1 MILLIDSDERSR
13 RLTELS
19 LRKAGHPVS
28 GVASLAAAAVAL
40 RSAPPA
46 LILTEARLS
55 DGSALTLL
63 AQIKAEGRNLP
74 VIVVSD
80 GSDASLPA
88 AAQAAGAADVV
99 ARPLQIRE
107 LVARITDILARATS
121 LGVAT
126 PGTELTGDVSGVTL
140 IEILQTIE
148 ADRQTAVLRL
158 QHGALSGTLYLEQ
171 GELIDATGDRTQGL
185 SVLRRMMTW
194 ESGTYRLRAA
204 ASTGRTR
211 TINHTMDELLNDA
224 VDYASAWGTAA
235 AQVGDLSRTYTVD
248 YPAFVAQLGQLPP
261 EANTLVR
268 LFDGIRSLEE
278 VVALADTDDL
288 LGCQIVGVLLRGGI
302 LVPSK
307 DTYLGDE
314 DGFDRMPTGQ
324 FNQVT
329 SAAQRPAGQVGAWLS
344 EATSSVPAADPAL
357 LARQEQERI
366 AREQEVARMATE
378 RQRAM
383 EEQRRA
389 HAAELQALAEEQERL
404 ELERGMHE
412 ELAQSEA
419 ELILSEAAARV
430 KELRATAERRTNEL
444 AAREQELRQR
454 RESINGSLSSLSGDQ
469 PAFTAPSGG
478 SLPATI
484 SPEAAEARRREM
496 EAMRQDST
504 ATPVAPVWFPP
515 VAPPAAPPAVATAL
529 HFEAGGASGAR
540 QISEESIVRASGS
553 IPAVAET
560 GARELDLASVVAG
573 TQSAPLTGL
582 ADHEEVFFTGA
593 HAAVEE
599 HHALDEMYGS
609 NEKEPSAVRWT
620 WIILGILVLVVIA
633 AVLNVG
639 GEPAPAPE
647 PPAAPAKA
655 APAGPTAEE
664 LAKKAAAEAFDKAK
678 IAGNDVGIAVANNAT
693 DLTEAWAS
701 DKTKQLPSVAKAATK
716 STTKS
721 APRSTPTPPPAVV
734 APVAKGKGDKC
745 ATSFAAKKYKD
756 AVANCSAAIEADPQD
771 SDALTYLGQAYYEMG
786 EASSATGPLERALR
800 INRRNTNALLTLGAA
815 RQESGNNA
823 GAREAYERYL
833 ELNPNS
839 RRAGEIRTIL
849 QGL

>member
-28 GVASLAAAAVAL
+28 GVASLAEAGTAL
-40 RSAPPA
+40 RSAPPT
-46 LILTEARLS
+46 LVLTEARLS

-63 AQIKAEGRNLP
+63 AQLKAEGRNLP

-107 LVARITDILARATS
+107 LIARITGILARAAS

-126 PGTELTGDVSGVTL
+126 PGAELTGDVDGTTL
-140 IEILQTIE
+140 IELLQTI
-148 ADRQTAVLRL
+148 AGDRQTAVLRF
-158 QHGALSGTLYLEQ
+158 QHGALSGTLYFEQ

-194 ESGTYRLRAA
+194 ETGTYRLRAA

-211 TINHTMDELLNDA
+211 TLHHTMDELLNDA
-224 VDYASAWGTAA
+224 VDYASAWGTAS

-278 VVALADTDDL
+278 VVALADIDDL
-288 LGCQIVGVLLRGGI
+288 LGCQIAGLLLRGGI

-329 SAAQRPAGQVGAWLS
+329 SSAQRPAGQVGAWLN
-344 EATSSVPAADPAL
+344 EASAASPAADPAL

-366 AREQEVARMATE
+366 AREQEVARIATE
-378 RQRAM
+378 RQRAI

-419 ELILSEAAARV
+419 ELILSEAEARV

-444 AAREQELRQR
+444 ALREQELRTR
-454 RESINGSLSSLSGDQ
+454 RDSITGSLSSLSGDQ
-469 PAFTAPSGG
+469 PAVAAPSG
-478 SLPATI
+478 SSMAATI

-496 EAMRQDST
+496 EAMRQEST

-515 VAPPAAPPAVATAL
+515 AAPPATS
-529 HFEAGGASGAR
+529 ASGAR
-540 QISEESIVRASGS
+540 QLSEESIVRASGS

-560 GARELDLASVVAG
+560 GPRELDLGAAAA
-573 TQSAPLTGL
+573 TQSATLSGL

-593 HAAVEE
+593 HAAIEE
-599 HHALDEMYGS
+599 HHELDEMYGS

-639 GEPAPAPE
+639 NEPEPAPAP
-647 PPAAPAKA
+647 PPAPAAAQAAPAA
-655 APAGPTAEE
+655 PTAEE

-678 IAGNDVGIAVANNAT
+678 IAGNDVGIAIANSAT
-693 DLTEAWAS
+693 DLAEAWAS
-701 DKTKQLPSVAKAATK
+701 SKTKELPSVAKSAPKKEISAPK
-716 STTKS
+716 STA
-721 APRSTPTPPPAVV
+721 APAPAIV
-734 APVAKGKGDKC
+734 APVAKGSGDKC

-756 AVANCSAAIEADPQD
+756 AVANCNAAIEADPQN

>member
-19 LRKAGHPVS
+19 LRKAGHPVT
-28 GVASLAAAAVAL
+28 GVASLAAATSAL
-40 RSAPPA
+40 SSAA
-46 LILTEARLS
+46 AQLILTEARLA
-55 DGSALTLL
+55 DGTALTLL
-63 AQIKAEGRNLP
+63 AQLAAVGNRLP

-80 GSDASLPA
+80 GSDPTLAP

-99 ARPLQIRE
+99 ARPLQIRD
-107 LVARITDILARATS
+107 LIARITGILARAAS

-126 PGTELTGDVSGVTL
+126 PGAELSGDVDGTTL
-140 IEILQTIE
+140 IELLQTI
-148 ADRQTAVLRL
+148 AGDRQTAVLRL
-158 QHGALSGTLYLEQ
+158 QHGALSGTLYFEE

-204 ASTGRTR
+204 ASTGRAR
-211 TINHTMDELLNDA
+211 TLHHTMDELLNDA
-224 VDYASAWGTAA
+224 VDYASAWGTASA
-235 AQVGDLSRTYTVD
+235 PLGDLTRTYTVD
-248 YPAFVAQLGQLPP
+248 YPAFVSQLGQLPP

-288 LGCQIVGVLLRGGI
+288 LGCQIAGVLLRGGI

-329 SAAQRPAGQVGAWLS
+329 SAAQRPAGQVGAWLN

-366 AREQEVARMATE
+366 AREQEVARVAAE

-383 EEQRRA
+383 EEQRRI

-412 ELAQSEA
+412 ELSQSEA
-419 ELILSEAAARV
+419 ELILRDAEARV
-430 KELRATAERRTNEL
+430 AELRATAERRTAEL
-444 AAREQELRQR
+444 SAREEELRAR
-454 RESINGSLSSLSGDQ
+454 RDSISVSLKSLTGDQ
-469 PAFTAPSGG
+469 PIVAPAG
-478 SLPATI
+478 SPLPATL
-484 SPEAAEARRREM
+484 SAEAAEARRREM
-496 EAMRQDST
+496 EAMRQESA
-504 ATPVAPVWFPP
+504 ATPPAPVWF
-515 VAPPAAPPAVATAL
+515 PPAAPPAVAAS
-529 HFEAGGASGAR
+529 FDAASASGAR
-540 QISEESIVRASGS
+540 QLSEEAIVRASGS

-560 GARELDLASVVAG
+560 GPRELDLAAG

-593 HAAVEE
+593 HAAIEE
-599 HHALDEMYGS
+599 HHELDEMYGS
-609 NEKEPSAVRWT
+609 SEKETSAVRWT
-620 WIILGILVLVVIA
+620 WIILGILVLVVVA
-633 AVLNVG
+633 AVLNVSK
-639 GEPAPAPE
+639 EPESAPVPVAPPAPAKVE
-647 PPAAPAKA
+647 
-655 APAGPTAEE
+655 PTAEE

-678 IAGNDVGIAVANNAT
+678 IAGNDVGIAVANKAT
-693 DLTEAWAS
+693 DITEAWAS
-701 DKTKQLPSVAKAATK
+701 DKAKPLPSVAKAAPK
-716 STTKS
+716 SEPKA
-721 APRSTPTPPPAVV
+721 APAPAPV
-734 APVAKGKGDKC
+734 APVAKGSGDKC
-745 ATSFAAKKYKD
+745 ATTFAAKKYKD
-756 AVANCSAAIEADPQD
+756 AVANCTAAVEADPQN

-786 EASSATGPLERALR
+786 EASSAVGPLERALR

-815 RQESGNNA
+815 RQEAGNNA

-849 QGL
+849 EGL

>member
-28 GVASLAAAAVAL
+28 GVASLAEAGTVL
-40 RSAPPA
+40 RSAAPS

-55 DGSALTLL
+55 DGSALTLV
-63 AQIKAEGRNLP
+63 AQLKAEGRNLP

-126 PGTELTGDVSGVTL
+126 PGTELTGDVNGVTL

-344 EATSSVPAADPAL
+344 EATSSAPAADPAF

-378 RQRAM
+378 RQRAI

-469 PAFTAPSGG
+469 PAFVAPTG
-478 SLPATI
+478 SSMAATI

-496 EAMRQDST
+496 EAMRQEST
-504 ATPVAPVWFPP
+504 ATPIAPVWF
-515 VAPPAAPPAVATAL
+515 PPAAPPAVAPDVR
-529 HFEAGGASGAR
+529 FEAGTASGAR
-540 QISEESIVRASGS
+540 QLSEESIVRASGS

-560 GARELDLASVVAG
+560 GPRELDLASVVAG

-593 HAAVEE
+593 HAAIEE
-599 HHALDEMYGS
+599 HHELDEMYGS

-639 GEPAPAPE
+639 SEPEPAPAP
-647 PPAAPAKA
+647 PSAPAKA

-701 DKTKQLPSVAKAATK
+701 EKTKPLPSVAKSAP
-716 STTKS
+716 KS
-721 APRSTPTPPPAVV
+721 APKASPAPAPAIV

-786 EASSATGPLERALR
+786 EANSATGPLERALR

>member
-28 GVASLAAAAVAL
+28 GVASLAEAGIAL
-40 RSAPPA
+40 RSAAPS

-63 AQIKAEGRNLP
+63 AQIRAEGRSLP

-107 LVARITDILARATS
+107 LVARITGILARAAS

-126 PGTELTGDVSGVTL
+126 PGAELTGDVDGTTL
-140 IEILQTIE
+140 IELLQTI
-148 ADRQTAVLRL
+148 AGDRQTAVLRF
-158 QHGALSGTLYLEQ
+158 QHGALSGTLYFER

-194 ESGTYRLRAA
+194 ETGTYRLRAA

-211 TINHTMDELLNDA
+211 TLHHTMDELLNDA
-224 VDYASAWGTAA
+224 VDYASAWGSAA

-248 YPAFVAQLGQLPP
+248 YPAFVAQIGQLPP

-278 VVALADTDDL
+278 VVSLADIDDL
-288 LGCQIVGVLLRGGI
+288 IGCQIVGLLLRGGI

-329 SAAQRPAGQVGAWLS
+329 SSAQRPAGQVGAWLN
-344 EATSSVPAADPAL
+344 EATALAPAADPAL

-366 AREQEVARMATE
+366 AREQEVARLATE
-378 RQRAM
+378 RQRAI

-419 ELILSEAAARV
+419 ELILSEAEARV

-444 AAREQELRQR
+444 AVREQELRTR
-454 RESINGSLSSLSGDQ
+454 RDSITGSLSSLSGDQ
-469 PAFTAPSGG
+469 PAFVAPTG
-478 SLPATI
+478 SSMPATI

-496 EAMRQDST
+496 EAMRQEST

-515 VAPPAAPPAVATAL
+515 AAPPATS
-529 HFEAGGASGAR
+529 ASGAR
-540 QISEESIVRASGS
+540 QLSEESIVRASGS

-560 GARELDLASVVAG
+560 GPRELDLGSVTAA

-593 HAAVEE
+593 HAAIEE
-599 HHALDEMYGS
+599 HHELDEMYGS

-639 GEPAPAPE
+639 SEPEPAPAP
-647 PPAAPAKA
+647 PPAPAKA

-664 LAKKAAAEAFDKAK
+664 LAKKAAAQAFDKAK
-678 IAGNDVGIAVANNAT
+678 ISGNDLGITVANSAT
-693 DLTEAWAS
+693 DLAEAWAS
-701 DKTKQLPSVAKAATK
+701 SKTKELPSVAKTAPK
-716 STTKS
+716 KEIS
-721 APRSTPTPPPAVV
+721 APKAAPAPAPAIV
-734 APVAKGKGDKC
+734 APVAKGSGDKC

-756 AVANCSAAIEADPQD
+756 AVANCNAAIEADPQN

>member
-28 GVASLAAAAVAL
+28 GVASLAAAVVAF

-99 ARPLQIRE
+99 ARPLQLRE

-185 SVLRRMMTW
+185 GVLRRMMTW

-211 TINHTMDELLNDA
+211 TIHHTMDELLNDA

-235 AQVGDLSRTYTVD
+235 AQVGDISLTYTVD

-307 DTYLGDE
+307 DTYLGDD

-378 RQRAM
+378 RQRAI
-383 EEQRRA
+383 EEQHRA

-444 AAREQELRQR
+444 AAREQELHQR
-454 RESINGSLSSLSGDQ
+454 RASINRSLSSLSGDQ
-469 PAFTAPSGG
+469 PAFTAPSGS

-496 EAMRQDST
+496 EAMRQEST

-515 VAPPAAPPAVATAL
+515 VAPPAAPPAVAPAL
-529 HFEAGGASGAR
+529 HFEAGAASGAR

-582 ADHEEVFFTGA
+582 ADHEEVFFTGV

-609 NEKEPSAVRWT
+609 NEKEASAVRWT

-647 PPAAPAKA
+647 APPAPAKA
-655 APAGPTAEE
+655 APAAPAAPTAEE

-678 IAGNDVGIAVANNAT
+678 ITGNDVGIAVANNAT

-716 STTKS
+716 S
-721 APRSTPTPPPAVV
+721 APRSTPTPAPVVV

>member
-28 GVASLAAAAVAL
+28 GVASLVDASTTL
-40 RSAPPA
+40 RSAAPS

-63 AQIKAEGRNLP
+63 AQLKAEGRNLP

-107 LVARITDILARATS
+107 LIARITGILARAAS
-121 LGVAT
+121 LGIAT
-126 PGTELTGDVSGVTL
+126 PGAELTGDVDGTTL
-140 IEILQTIE
+140 IELLQTI
-148 ADRQTAVLRL
+148 AGDRQTGVLRL
-158 QHGALSGTLYLEQ
+158 QHGALSGTLYFEQ
-171 GELIDATGDRTQGL
+171 GELVDATGDRTQGL
-185 SVLRRMMTW
+185 SVIRRMMTW
-194 ESGTYRLRAA
+194 ETGTYRLRAA

-211 TINHTMDELLNDA
+211 TLHHPMDELLNDA
-224 VDYASAWGTAA
+224 VDYASAWGSAA

-288 LGCQIVGVLLRGGI
+288 LGCQIVGLLLRAGI

-344 EATSSVPAADPAL
+344 EATSSAPAADPAL
-357 LARQEQERI
+357 LARQEQDRI
-366 AREQEVARMATE
+366 AREQEVARLATE
-378 RQRAM
+378 RQRAI

-419 ELILSEAAARV
+419 EMILSEAEARV

-444 AAREQELRQR
+444 GVREQELRTR
-454 RESINGSLSSLSGDQ
+454 RDSITGSLKSLSGDQ
-469 PAFTAPSGG
+469 PAIAAPSG
-478 SLPATI
+478 SSMPATL

-496 EAMRQDST
+496 EAMRQEST
-504 ATPVAPVWFPP
+504 ATPPAPVWFPP
-515 VAPPAAPPAVATAL
+515 AAPPATS
-529 HFEAGGASGAR
+529 ASGAR
-540 QISEESIVRASGS
+540 QLSEESIVRASGS
-553 IPAVAET
+553 ILAVAET
-560 GARELDLASVVAG
+560 GPRELDLGSVTAA
-573 TQSAPLTGL
+573 TQSAPLTSL

-593 HAAVEE
+593 KAAIEE
-599 HHALDEMYGS
+599 HHELDEMFGS
-609 NEKEPSAVRWT
+609 NEKESSSVRWT
-620 WIILGILVLVVIA
+620 WIILGIVVVVVIA
-633 AVLNVG
+633 AVLNIG

-647 PPAAPAKA
+647 PPPAPAKA

-678 IAGNDVGIAVANNAT
+678 ISGNDVGIAVANRAE
-693 DLTEAWAS
+693 DLAKAWAS
-701 DKTKQLPSVAKAATK
+701 DQTKPLPSVAKAPK
-716 STTKS
+716 KEVS
-721 APRSTPTPPPAVV
+721 APKATPAPAPAIV
-734 APVAKGKGDKC
+734 APVAKGSGDKC

-756 AVANCSAAIEADPQD
+756 AVANCNAAIEADPQN

-786 EASSATGPLERALR
+786 EASSATGALERALR

>member
-28 GVASLAAAAVAL
+28 GVASLAEAGTVL
-40 RSAPPA
+40 RSAAPS

-63 AQIKAEGRNLP
+63 AQIRAEGRNLP

-107 LVARITDILARATS
+107 LIARITGILARAAS

-126 PGTELTGDVSGVTL
+126 PGAELTGDVDGTTL
-140 IEILQTIE
+140 IELLQTI
-148 ADRQTAVLRL
+148 AGDRQTAVLRF
-158 QHGALSGTLYLEQ
+158 QHGALSGTLYFEQ

-194 ESGTYRLRAA
+194 ETGTYRLRAA

-211 TINHTMDELLNDA
+211 TLHHTMDELLNDA
-224 VDYASAWGTAA
+224 VDYASAWGTAS

-288 LGCQIVGVLLRGGI
+288 LGCQIAGVLLRAGI

-329 SAAQRPAGQVGAWLS
+329 SSAQRPAGQVGAWLN
-344 EATSSVPAADPAL
+344 EATLSAPAADPAL

-366 AREQEVARMATE
+366 AREQEVARLATE
-378 RQRAM
+378 RQRAI

-419 ELILSEAAARV
+419 ELILSEAEARV

-444 AAREQELRQR
+444 AVREQELRTR
-454 RESINGSLSSLSGDQ
+454 RDSITGSLSSLSGEQ
-469 PAFTAPSGG
+469 PAFVAPSG
-478 SLPATI
+478 SSMPATI

-496 EAMRQDST
+496 EAMRQEST

-515 VAPPAAPPAVATAL
+515 AAPPATS
-529 HFEAGGASGAR
+529 ASGAR
-540 QISEESIVRASGS
+540 QLSEESIVRASGS

-560 GARELDLASVVAG
+560 GPRELDLGSVTAA

-593 HAAVEE
+593 HAALEE
-599 HHALDEMYGS
+599 HHELDEMYGS

-639 GEPAPAPE
+639 SEPEPAPAP
-647 PPAAPAKA
+647 PPAPAKA

-678 IAGNDVGIAVANNAT
+678 ISGNDVGIAVANRAE
-693 DLTEAWAS
+693 DLAKAWAS
-701 DKTKQLPSVAKAATK
+701 DQTKPLPSVAKEPK
-716 STTKS
+716 KEIS
-721 APRSTPTPPPAVV
+721 APKADPAPAPAIV
-734 APVAKGKGDKC
+734 APVAKGSGDKC

-756 AVANCSAAIEADPQD
+756 AVANCNAAIEADPQN

>member
-19 LRKAGHPVS
+19 LRKAGHPVT
-28 GVASLAAAAVAL
+28 GAASLAEAGTAL
-40 RSAPPA
+40 RSAAPS

-63 AQIKAEGRNLP
+63 AQLKAEGRNLP

-88 AAQAAGAADVV
+88 SAQAAGAADVV
-99 ARPLQIRE
+99 ARPLQIRD
-107 LVARITDILARATS
+107 LVARITGILARAAS

-126 PGTELTGDVSGVTL
+126 PGAELTGDVDGTTL
-140 IEILQTIE
+140 IELLQTI
-148 ADRQTAVLRL
+148 AGDRQTAVLRL
-158 QHGALSGTLYLEQ
+158 QHGALSGTLYFEQ
-171 GELIDATGDRTQGL
+171 GELVDATGDRTQGL

-194 ESGTYRLRAA
+194 ETGTYRLRAA
-204 ASTGRTR
+204 ASTGRAR

-224 VDYASAWGTAA
+224 VDYASAWGAA
-235 AQVGDLSRTYTVD
+235 AAPVGDLSRTYTVD

-278 VVALADTDDL
+278 VVSLADIDDL
-288 LGCQIVGVLLRGGI
+288 IGCQIVGVLLRSGI

-307 DTYLGDE
+307 DTFVGDE

-329 SAAQRPAGQVGAWLS
+329 SAAQRPAGQLEAWIDRA
-344 EATSSVPAADPAL
+344 ATAAPLADPAL

-366 AREQEVARMATE
+366 AREQEVARIATE
-378 RQRAM
+378 RQRAI

-419 ELILSEAAARV
+419 ELILSEAEARV

-444 AAREQELRQR
+444 ALREQELRTR
-454 RESINGSLSSLSGDQ
+454 RDSITGSLSSLSGDQ
-469 PAFTAPSGG
+469 PAVAAPSG
-478 SLPATI
+478 SSMAATI

-496 EAMRQDST
+496 EAMRQEST

-515 VAPPAAPPAVATAL
+515 AAPPATS
-529 HFEAGGASGAR
+529 ASGAR
-540 QISEESIVRASGS
+540 QLSEESIVRASGS

-560 GARELDLASVVAG
+560 GPRELDLGAAAA

-593 HAAVEE
+593 HAAIEE
-599 HHALDEMYGS
+599 HHELDEMYGS

-639 GEPAPAPE
+639 NEPEPAPAP
-647 PPAAPAKA
+647 PPAPAAAQAAPAA
-655 APAGPTAEE
+655 PTAEE

-678 IAGNDVGIAVANNAT
+678 IAGNDVGIAVANSAT
-693 DLTEAWAS
+693 DLAEAWAS
-701 DKTKQLPSVAKAATK
+701 SKTKELPSVAKTAPKKEISAPK
-716 STTKS
+716 STP
-721 APRSTPTPPPAVV
+721 APAPAIV
-734 APVAKGKGDKC
+734 APVAKGSGDKC

-756 AVANCSAAIEADPQD
+756 AVANCNAAIEADPQN

>member
-28 GVASLAAAAVAL
+28 GVASLAEAGIAL
-40 RSAPPA
+40 RSAPPT
-46 LILTEARLS
+46 LVLTEARLS

-63 AQIKAEGRNLP
+63 AQIKAEGRSLP

-99 ARPLQIRE
+99 ARPLQIRD
-107 LVARITDILARATS
+107 LVARITGILARAAS

-126 PGTELTGDVSGVTL
+126 PGAELTGDVDGTTL
-140 IEILQTIE
+140 IELLQTI
-148 ADRQTAVLRL
+148 AGDRQTAVLRL
-158 QHGALSGTLYLEQ
+158 QHGALSGTLYFEQ
-171 GELIDATGDRTQGL
+171 GELVDATGDRTQGL

-194 ESGTYRLRAA
+194 ESGSYRLRAA
-204 ASTGRTR
+204 ASTGRSR

-224 VDYASAWGTAA
+224 VDYASAWGASA

-288 LGCQIVGVLLRGGI
+288 LGCQIVGVLLRAGI

-344 EATSSVPAADPAL
+344 EATSSAPAADPAI

-378 RQRAM
+378 RQRAI

-444 AAREQELRQR
+444 TAREQELRTR
-454 RESINGSLSSLSGDQ
+454 RDSITGSLNSLSGDQ
-469 PAFTAPSGG
+469 PAFVAPTG
-478 SLPATI
+478 SSMAATI

-496 EAMRQDST
+496 EAMRQEST
-504 ATPVAPVWFPP
+504 ATPIAPVWF
-515 VAPPAAPPAVATAL
+515 PPAAPPAVAPDVR
-529 HFEAGGASGAR
+529 FEAGAASGAR
-540 QISEESIVRASGS
+540 QLSEESIVRASGS

-560 GARELDLASVVAG
+560 GPRELDLASVVAG

-593 HAAVEE
+593 HAAIEE
-599 HHALDEMYGS
+599 HHELDEMYGS

-639 GEPAPAPE
+639 SEPEPAPAP
-647 PPAAPAKA
+647 PSALAKA

-716 STTKS
+716 PTTKS
-721 APRSTPTPPPAVV
+721 APRSTPTPAPAVV

>member
-28 GVASLAAAAVAL
+28 GVASLAEAGTAL
-40 RSAPPA
+40 RSAPPT
-46 LILTEARLS
+46 LVLTEARLS

-63 AQIKAEGRNLP
+63 AQLKAEGRNLP

-107 LVARITDILARATS
+107 LIARITGILARAAS

-126 PGTELTGDVSGVTL
+126 PGAELTGDVDGTTL
-140 IEILQTIE
+140 IELLQTI
-148 ADRQTAVLRL
+148 AGDRQTAVLRF
-158 QHGALSGTLYLEQ
+158 QHGALSGTLYFEQ

-194 ESGTYRLRAA
+194 ETGTYRLRAA
-204 ASTGRTR
+204 ASTGRAR

-224 VDYASAWGTAA
+224 VDYASAWGTAS

-278 VVALADTDDL
+278 VVALADIDDL
-288 LGCQIVGVLLRGGI
+288 LGCQIAGLLLRGGI

-329 SAAQRPAGQVGAWLS
+329 SSAQRPAGQVGAWLN
-344 EATSSVPAADPAL
+344 EASAASPAADPAL

-366 AREQEVARMATE
+366 AREQEVARIATE
-378 RQRAM
+378 RQRAI

-419 ELILSEAAARV
+419 ELILSEAEARV

-444 AAREQELRQR
+444 ALREQELRTR
-454 RESINGSLSSLSGDQ
+454 RDSITGSLSSLSGDQ
-469 PAFTAPSGG
+469 PAVAAPSG
-478 SLPATI
+478 SSMAATI

-496 EAMRQDST
+496 EAMRQEST

-515 VAPPAAPPAVATAL
+515 AAPPATS
-529 HFEAGGASGAR
+529 ASGAR
-540 QISEESIVRASGS
+540 QLSEESIVRASGS

-560 GARELDLASVVAG
+560 GPRELDLGAAAA
-573 TQSAPLTGL
+573 TQSATLSGL

-593 HAAVEE
+593 HAAIEE
-599 HHALDEMYGS
+599 HHELDEMYGS

-639 GEPAPAPE
+639 NEPEPAPAP
-647 PPAAPAKA
+647 PPAPAAAQAAPAA
-655 APAGPTAEE
+655 PTAEE

-678 IAGNDVGIAVANNAT
+678 IAGNDVGIAIANSAT
-693 DLTEAWAS
+693 DLAEAWAS
-701 DKTKQLPSVAKAATK
+701 SKTKELPSVAKSAPKKEISAPK
-716 STTKS
+716 STA
-721 APRSTPTPPPAVV
+721 APAPAIV
-734 APVAKGKGDKC
+734 APVAKGSGDKC

-756 AVANCSAAIEADPQD
+756 AVANCNAAIEADPQN

>member
-28 GVASLAAAAVAL
+28 GVASLAEAGTAL
-40 RSAPPA
+40 RSAPPT
-46 LILTEARLS
+46 LVLTEARLS

-63 AQIKAEGRNLP
+63 AQLKAEGRNLP

-107 LVARITDILARATS
+107 LIARITGILARAAS

-126 PGTELTGDVSGVTL
+126 PGAELTGDVDGTTL
-140 IEILQTIE
+140 IELLQTI
-148 ADRQTAVLRL
+148 AGDRQTAVLRF
-158 QHGALSGTLYLEQ
+158 QHGALSGTLYFEQ

-194 ESGTYRLRAA
+194 ETGTYRLRAA

-211 TINHTMDELLNDA
+211 TLHHTMDELLNDA
-224 VDYASAWGTAA
+224 VDYASAWGTAS

-278 VVALADTDDL
+278 VVALADIDDL
-288 LGCQIVGVLLRGGI
+288 LGCQIAGLLLRGGI

-307 DTYLGDE
+307 DIYLGDE

-329 SAAQRPAGQVGAWLS
+329 SSAQRPAGQVGAWLN
-344 EATSSVPAADPAL
+344 EASAASPAADPAL

-366 AREQEVARMATE
+366 AREQEVARIATE
-378 RQRAM
+378 RQRAI

-419 ELILSEAAARV
+419 ELILSEAEARV

-444 AAREQELRQR
+444 ALREQELRTR
-454 RESINGSLSSLSGDQ
+454 RDSITGSLSSLSGDQ
-469 PAFTAPSGG
+469 PAVAAPSG
-478 SLPATI
+478 SSMAATI

-496 EAMRQDST
+496 EAMRQEST

-515 VAPPAAPPAVATAL
+515 AAPPATS
-529 HFEAGGASGAR
+529 ASGAR
-540 QISEESIVRASGS
+540 QLSEESIVRASGS

-560 GARELDLASVVAG
+560 GPRELDLGAAAA
-573 TQSAPLTGL
+573 TQSATLSGL

-593 HAAVEE
+593 HAAIEE
-599 HHALDEMYGS
+599 HHELDEMYGS

-639 GEPAPAPE
+639 NEPEPAPAP
-647 PPAAPAKA
+647 PPAPAAAQAAPAA
-655 APAGPTAEE
+655 PTAEE

-678 IAGNDVGIAVANNAT
+678 IAGNDVGIAIANSAT
-693 DLTEAWAS
+693 DLAEAWAS
-701 DKTKQLPSVAKAATK
+701 SKTKELPSVAKSAPKKEISAPK
-716 STTKS
+716 STA
-721 APRSTPTPPPAVV
+721 APAPAIV
-734 APVAKGKGDKC
+734 APVAKGSGDKC

-756 AVANCSAAIEADPQD
+756 AVANCNAAIEADPQN

>member
-28 GVASLAAAAVAL
+28 GVASLAEAGIAL
-40 RSAPPA
+40 RSAAPS

-63 AQIKAEGRNLP
+63 AQIRAEGRSLP

-80 GSDASLPA
+80 GGDASLPA

-107 LVARITDILARATS
+107 LVARITGILARAAS

-126 PGTELTGDVSGVTL
+126 PGAELTGDVDGTTL
-140 IEILQTIE
+140 IELLQTI
-148 ADRQTAVLRL
+148 AGDRQTAVLRF
-158 QHGALSGTLYLEQ
+158 QHGALSGTLYFER

-194 ESGTYRLRAA
+194 ETGTYRLRAA

-211 TINHTMDELLNDA
+211 TLHHTMDELLNDA
-224 VDYASAWGTAA
+224 VDYASAWGSAA

-248 YPAFVAQLGQLPP
+248 YPAFVAQIGQLPP

-278 VVALADTDDL
+278 VVSLADIDDL
-288 LGCQIVGVLLRGGI
+288 IGCQIVGLLLRGGI

-329 SAAQRPAGQVGAWLS
+329 SSAQRPAGQVGAWLN
-344 EATSSVPAADPAL
+344 EATASSPAADPAL

-366 AREQEVARMATE
+366 AREQEVARLATE
-378 RQRAM
+378 RQRAI

-419 ELILSEAAARV
+419 ELILSEAEARV

-444 AAREQELRQR
+444 AVREQELRTR
-454 RESINGSLSSLSGDQ
+454 RDSITGSLSSLSGDQ
-469 PAFTAPSGG
+469 PAFVAPTG
-478 SLPATI
+478 SSMPATI

-496 EAMRQDST
+496 EAMRQEST

-515 VAPPAAPPAVATAL
+515 TAPPATS
-529 HFEAGGASGAR
+529 ASGAR
-540 QISEESIVRASGS
+540 QLSEESIVRASGS

-560 GARELDLASVVAG
+560 GPRELDLGSVVAG

-582 ADHEEVFFTGA
+582 ADHEEGFFTGA
-593 HAAVEE
+593 HAAIEE
-599 HHALDEMYGS
+599 HHEFDEMYGS

-639 GEPAPAPE
+639 SEPEPAPAPA
-647 PPAAPAKA
+647 PAPAKA

-678 IAGNDVGIAVANNAT
+678 IAGNDVGIAVANSAT
-693 DLTEAWAS
+693 DLAEAWAS
-701 DKTKQLPSVAKAATK
+701 SKTKELPSVAKTAPKKET
-716 STTKS
+716 S
-721 APRSTPTPPPAVV
+721 APKAAPAPAPAIV
-734 APVAKGKGDKC
+734 APVAKGSGDKC

-756 AVANCSAAIEADPQD
+756 AVANCNAAIEADPQN

-786 EASSATGPLERALR
+786 EAGSATGPLERALR

>member
-28 GVASLAAAAVAL
+28 GVASLAEAGTAL
-40 RSAPPA
+40 RSAPPT
-46 LILTEARLS
+46 LVLTEARLS

-63 AQIKAEGRNLP
+63 AQLKAEGRNLP

-107 LVARITDILARATS
+107 LIARITGILARAAS

-126 PGTELTGDVSGVTL
+126 PGAELTGDVDGTTL
-140 IEILQTIE
+140 IELLQTI
-148 ADRQTAVLRL
+148 AGDRQTAVLRF
-158 QHGALSGTLYLEQ
+158 QHGALSGTLYFEQ

-194 ESGTYRLRAA
+194 ETGTYRLRAA

-211 TINHTMDELLNDA
+211 TLHHTMDELLNDA
-224 VDYASAWGTAA
+224 VDYASAWGTAS

-278 VVALADTDDL
+278 VVALADIDDL
-288 LGCQIVGVLLRGGI
+288 LGCQIAGLLLRGGI

-329 SAAQRPAGQVGAWLS
+329 SSAQRPAGQVGAWLN
-344 EATSSVPAADPAL
+344 EASAASPAADPAL

-366 AREQEVARMATE
+366 AREQEVARIATE
-378 RQRAM
+378 RQRAI

-419 ELILSEAAARV
+419 ELILSEAEARV

-444 AAREQELRQR
+444 ALREQELRTR
-454 RESINGSLSSLSGDQ
+454 RDSITGSLSSLSGDQ
-469 PAFTAPSGG
+469 PAVAAPSG
-478 SLPATI
+478 SSMAATI

-496 EAMRQDST
+496 EAMRQEST

-515 VAPPAAPPAVATAL
+515 AAPPATS
-529 HFEAGGASGAR
+529 ASGAR
-540 QISEESIVRASGS
+540 QLSEESIVRASGS

-560 GARELDLASVVAG
+560 GPRELDLGAAAA
-573 TQSAPLTGL
+573 TQSATLSGL

-593 HAAVEE
+593 HAAIEE
-599 HHALDEMYGS
+599 HHELDEMYGS

-639 GEPAPAPE
+639 NEPEPAPAP
-647 PPAAPAKA
+647 PPAPAAAQAAPAA
-655 APAGPTAEE
+655 PTAEE

-678 IAGNDVGIAVANNAT
+678 IAGNDVGIAVANSAT
-693 DLTEAWAS
+693 DLAEAWAS
-701 DKTKQLPSVAKAATK
+701 SKTKELPSVAKTAPKKEISAPK
-716 STTKS
+716 STP
-721 APRSTPTPPPAVV
+721 APAPAIV
-734 APVAKGKGDKC
+734 APVAKGSGDKC

-756 AVANCSAAIEADPQD
+756 AVANCNAAIEADPQN

>member
-1 MILLIDSDERSR
+1 
-13 RLTELS
+13 
-19 LRKAGHPVS
+19 
-28 GVASLAAAAVAL
+28 
-40 RSAPPA
+40 
-46 LILTEARLS
+46 
-55 DGSALTLL
+55 
-63 AQIKAEGRNLP
+63 
-74 VIVVSD
+74 
-80 GSDASLPA
+80 
-88 AAQAAGAADVV
+88 
-99 ARPLQIRE
+99 
-107 LVARITDILARATS
+107 
-121 LGVAT
+121 
-126 PGTELTGDVSGVTL
+126 
-140 IEILQTIE
+140 
-148 ADRQTAVLRL
+148 
-158 QHGALSGTLYLEQ
+158 
-171 GELIDATGDRTQGL
+171 
-185 SVLRRMMTW
+185 
-194 ESGTYRLRAA
+194 
-204 ASTGRTR
+204 
-211 TINHTMDELLNDA
+211 
-224 VDYASAWGTAA
+224 
-235 AQVGDLSRTYTVD
+235 VGDLSRTYTVD

-278 VVALADTDDL
+278 VVSLADIDDL
-288 LGCQIVGVLLRGGI
+288 LGCQIVGLLLRGGI

-329 SAAQRPAGQVGAWLS
+329 SAAQRPAGQLGAWIDRA
-344 EATSSVPAADPAL
+344 ATAAPLADPAL
-357 LARQEQERI
+357 LVRQEQERI
-366 AREQEVARMATE
+366 AREQEVARIATE
-378 RQRAM
+378 RQRAI

-419 ELILSEAAARV
+419 ELILSEAEARV

-444 AAREQELRQR
+444 AVREQELRHR
-454 RESINGSLSSLSGDQ
+454 RDSLTGSLSTLSGDQ
-469 PAFTAPSGG
+469 PALVAPPS
-478 SLPATI
+478 SSAAATI

-496 EAMRQDST
+496 EAMRQEST

-515 VAPPAAPPAVATAL
+515 AAPPAVAPDAG
-529 HFEAGGASGAR
+529 FEASTASGAR
-540 QISEESIVRASGS
+540 QLSEESILRASGS

-560 GARELDLASVVAG
+560 GPRELDLGAAAA

-582 ADHEEVFFTGA
+582 ADHEEGFFTGA
-593 HAAVEE
+593 HAALEE
-599 HHALDEMYGS
+599 HHELDEMYGS

-639 GEPAPAPE
+639 NEPEPAPAPA
-647 PPAAPAKA
+647 PAPAKA

-664 LAKKAAAEAFDKAK
+664 LAKKAAAQAFDKAK
-678 IAGNDVGIAVANNAT
+678 ISGNDLGIAVANSAT
-693 DLTEAWAS
+693 DLAEAWAS
-701 DKTKQLPSVAKAATK
+701 SKTKPLPSVAKAAPK
-716 STTKS
+716 EIS
-721 APRSTPTPPPAVV
+721 APKATAAPAPAIV
-734 APVAKGKGDKC
+734 APVAKGSGDKC

-756 AVANCSAAIEADPQD
+756 AVANCTAAIEADPQN

>member
-19 LRKAGHPVS
+19 LRKAGHPVT
-28 GVASLAAAAVAL
+28 GAASLAEAGTAL
-40 RSAPPA
+40 RSAAPS

-63 AQIKAEGRNLP
+63 AQLKAEGRNLP

-88 AAQAAGAADVV
+88 SAQAAGAADVV
-99 ARPLQIRE
+99 ARPLQIRD
-107 LVARITDILARATS
+107 LVARITGILARAAS

-126 PGTELTGDVSGVTL
+126 PGAELTGDVDGTTL
-140 IEILQTIE
+140 IELLQTI
-148 ADRQTAVLRL
+148 AGDRQTAVLRL
-158 QHGALSGTLYLEQ
+158 QHGALSGTLYFER

-194 ESGTYRLRAA
+194 ETGTYRLRAA
-204 ASTGRTR
+204 ASTGRAR
-211 TINHTMDELLNDA
+211 TINHTMDELLNDS
-224 VDYASAWGTAA
+224 VDYASAWGSAA
-235 AQVGDLSRTYTVD
+235 AQVGDFSRTYTVD
-248 YPAFVAQLGQLPP
+248 YPAFVAQIGQLPP

-278 VVALADTDDL
+278 VVSLADIDDL
-288 LGCQIVGVLLRGGI
+288 LGCQIVGLLLRGGI

-329 SAAQRPAGQVGAWLS
+329 SAAQRPAGQLGAWIDRA
-344 EATSSVPAADPAL
+344 ATAAPLADPAL

-366 AREQEVARMATE
+366 AREQEVARIATE
-378 RQRAM
+378 RQRAI

-419 ELILSEAAARV
+419 ELILSEAEARV

-444 AAREQELRQR
+444 AVREQELRQR
-454 RESINGSLSSLSGDQ
+454 RDSITGSLSSLSGDQ
-469 PAFTAPSGG
+469 PAFVAPTG
-478 SLPATI
+478 SSMAATI

-496 EAMRQDST
+496 EAMRQEST
-504 ATPVAPVWFPP
+504 ATPPAPVWF
-515 VAPPAAPPAVATAL
+515 PPAAPPAVAPDAG
-529 HFEAGGASGAR
+529 FEAGTASGAR
-540 QISEESIVRASGS
+540 QLSEESILRASGS

-560 GARELDLASVVAG
+560 GPRELDLGAVTAG
-573 TQSAPLTGL
+573 TQSAPLIGL
-582 ADHEEVFFTGA
+582 ADHEEGFFTGA
-593 HAAVEE
+593 HAALEE
-599 HHALDEMYGS
+599 HHELDEMYDS

-639 GEPAPAPE
+639 SEPEPAPAP
-647 PPAAPAKA
+647 PSAPAAAQA

-678 IAGNDVGIAVANNAT
+678 IAGNDVGIAVANSAT
-693 DLTEAWAS
+693 DLAEALAS
-701 DKTKQLPSVAKAATK
+701 SKTKELPSVAK
-716 STTKS
+716 TTPKKEIS
-721 APRSTPTPPPAVV
+721 APKATPAPAPAIV
-734 APVAKGKGDKC
+734 APVAKGSGDKC

-756 AVANCSAAIEADPQD
+756 AVANCGAAIEADPQN